1 MLVGFVNHWA
11 TTGTPS
17 MPFSMGNATAWS
29 LQIGFY
35 FIYLFIFGYT
45 RGMWKFLGQGWNLCH
60 SSNSS
65 CHSDKAR
72 ALIPRTPKIGLK
84 TNSNNKKL
92 FHFVLC
98 YMSIPPKFP
107 NWRTFFFVCLFVF
120 KSIHHTLWISV
131 CLAPCDLDWLKGPM
145 TCIPVAYLCV
155 PLLGDQ
161 ELRSDFCT
169 PSLAMLTISKYQL
182 DPGVFLA
189 ETVR

>member
-107 NWRTFFFVCLFVF
+107 NWRAFFLFVCLFLSLSTILCESQSALLPVIWTDWKVLWLAF
-120 KSIHHTLWISV
+120 LWPICVSRSSVTRSWGLISAHHL
-131 CLAPCDLDWLKGPM
+131 
-145 TCIPVAYLCV
+145 
-155 PLLGDQ
+155 
-161 ELRSDFCT
+161 
-169 PSLAMLTISKYQL
+169 
-182 DPGVFLA
+182 
-189 ETVR
+189 